1 MKFVTR
7 LLTLRTVSLLILVAI
22 LAALTPAFLSTQSV
36 AHAQETLAAPELTAE
51 AVDATTVELSWT
63 AVDGA
68 ARYELWAWDSV
79 NKWRQLDD
87 GSLTGTTYRDSGLT
101 AATTYWYE
109 IQAVDANGVY
119 GDLSEYASATPGAL
133 PAPELTAEAVDATT
147 VELSW
152 TAVDG
157 AARYELWAW
166 DSVNKWRQLDD
177 GSLTGTT
184 YRDSGLT
191 AATTYWYEIQ
201 AVDANGVY
209 GDLSEYASATPG
221 ALPAPE
227 LTAEAVD
234 ATTVELSWTAVD
246 GAARYELWAW
256 DSVNKWRQ
264 LDDGSLTG
272 TTYRDSGL
280 TAATTYWYEVSAASA
295 SGDGVF
301 WSELVSATPGAVS
314 VANPDRAALVAL
326 YNATDGDNW
335 KNKTNWLS
343 EEPLNNWD
351 GVTVGNSGRV
361 IKLDLR
367 ANGLSGG
374 IPSELGNLSNLTQ
387 LHLYSNQL
395 SGEIP
400 SELGNLTNLTEL
412 SLTGNQLSGAIPP
425 ELGNLSNLTE
435 LGLAGNQLSGAIPP
449 ELGKLTKLEKLYL
462 AGNQLS
468 GAIPPELGNLTNLKQ
483 LYLRGNQLTGCVP
496 AVWQNNVAENDLNS
510 LNLRFCA
517 APTPEKLT
525 SAQIFAK
532 VSPAVA
538 FIQTATGT
546 GSGVLIDGG
555 YIVTNAH
562 VVWPFDAVRV
572 VFPDG
577 SAFNQVPVKG
587 WDLLVDLAVL
597 GPINAPASPATLR
610 SGENIP
616 IGSEMYLIGYPLGI
630 ENADAPQPTITGGR
644 LSRLRQWEHD
654 GITYLQTDAAITGG
668 QSGGA
673 FVSDRGDVVGISTFS
688 REGFGFSISSADLLP
703 RIRQLIAGQD
713 PSGLGVRRLPLS
725 GGALRHEL
733 ALRSDLDAYIINEP
747 VGTAI
752 EIDLSGPVDGGF
764 RVFVSSGDE
773 LTDGK
778 TGSFSFV
785 VDREGPLFLIL
796 SQISTGF
803 TLTSNRPLAL
813 FEDPDYA
820 RQIRVG
826 ESVRGNIDFPGDI
839 DLFLLQLEE
848 NETVEIVVRSILADT
863 FLEIGYQGGQV
874 VSDNNSGGGLFG
886 EDSKI
891 VYRAPRSGTFFV
903 EVRNDR
909 IEALGGYV
917 INVNRN

>member
-7 LLTLRTVSLLILVAI
+7 RLTLRTVSLLVLVAI
-22 LAALTPAFLSTQSV
+22 LAALTPAFLPTQSV
-36 AHAQETLAAPELTAE
+36 THAQGPLPTPAPVLAAPELTAE

-79 NKWRQLDD
+79 NDWRRLDD
-87 GSLTGTTYRDSGLT
+87 GRLIGTTYRDSGLT

-119 GDLSEYASATPGAL
+119 GDLSEAVPATPGAL
-133 PAPELTAEAVDATT
+133 PAPVLTAEAVDATT

-166 DSVNKWRQLDD
+166 DSVNGWRPLGD

-191 AATTYWYEIQ
+191 AGTTYWYEVS
-201 AVDANGVY
+201 AASASGV
-209 GDLSEYASATPG
+209 GVFWSEYASATPG
-221 ALPAPE
+221 ALPAPV

-234 ATTVELSWTAVD
+234 ATTVELSWTAVE
-246 GAARYELWAW
+246 GAASYELWAW
-256 DSVNKWRQ
+256 DNE
-264 LDDGSLTG
+264 DDGWQRIGVDLTG
-272 TTYRDSGL
+272 TSYTDENL
-280 TAATTYWYEVSAASA
+280 TAGTTYWYQIQAVDANGVG
-295 SGDGVF
+295 GD
-301 WSELVSATPGAVS
+301 WSEYVSATPGVS

-326 YNATDGDNW
+326 YNATGGANW
-335 KNKTNWLS
+335 THSANWLS
-343 EEPLNNWD
+343 EEPLNSWH
-351 GVTVGNSGRV
+351 GVNTDDSSGRV
-361 IKLDLR
+361 IELDLSE
-367 ANGLSGG
+367 NGLNGA
-374 IPSELGNLSNLTQ
+374 IPSELSSLSNLTN
-387 LHLYSNQL
+387 LWLNGNQL

-400 SELGNLTNLTEL
+400 SELGNLSNLTVLSLWDNQLSGEIPSELGNLSNLRWLSLADNEL
-412 SLTGNQLSGAIPP
+412 SGEIPSELGNLSNLTILVLWGNQLSGAIPSQ
-425 ELGNLSNLTE
+425 LGNLTNLTE
-435 LGLAGNQLSGAIPP
+435 LYLRDNRLSGAIPS
-449 ELGKLTKLEKLYL
+449 ELGNLTNLTALYL
-462 AGNQLS
+462 AGNQL
-468 GAIPPELGNLTNLKQ
+468 
-483 LYLRGNQLTGCVP
+483 TGCIP
-496 AVWQNNVAENDLNS
+496 AVWRNVAQNDLNS
-510 LNLRFCA
+510 LNLFFCA

-538 FIQTATGT
+538 FIQTATGGT

-752 EIDLSGPVDGGF
+752 EIDLSGPADGGF
-764 RVFVSSGDE
+764 RVFDSSGEE

-796 SQISTGF
+796 SQVSTGF

-826 ESVRGNIDFPGDI
+826 ESVRGNIGFPRGHR
-839 DLFLLQLEE
+839 LFSSA
-848 NETVEIVVRSILADT
+848 V
-863 FLEIGYQGGQV
+863 GG
-874 VSDNNSGGGLFG
+874 
-886 EDSKI
+886 K
-891 VYRAPRSGTFFV
+891 
-903 EVRNDR
+903 
-909 IEALGGYV
+909 
-917 INVNRN
+917 

>member
-1 MKFVTR
+1 
-7 LLTLRTVSLLILVAI
+7 VS
-22 LAALTPAFLSTQSV
+22 AASASG
-36 AHAQETLAAPELTAE
+36 
-51 AVDATTVELSWT
+51 
-63 AVDGA
+63 DGVF
-68 ARYELWAWDSV
+68 W
-79 NKWRQLDD
+79 
-87 GSLTGTTYRDSGLT
+87 
-101 AATTYWYE
+101 
-109 IQAVDANGVY
+109 
-119 GDLSEYASATPGAL
+119 SEYASATPGAL

-166 DSVNKWRQLDD
+166 DSVTGWRLLGD
-177 GSLTGTT
+177 G
-184 YRDSGLT
+184 R
-191 AATTYWYEIQ
+191 
-201 AVDANGVY
+201 
-209 GDLSEYASATPG
+209 
-221 ALPAPE
+221 
-227 LTAEAVD
+227 
-234 ATTVELSWTAVD
+234 
-246 GAARYELWAW
+246 
-256 DSVNKWRQ
+256 
-264 LDDGSLTG
+264 LTG

-425 ELGNLSNLTE
+425 ELGNLSNLTELGLAGNQLSGAIPPELGNLSNLEGLYLGNNQLSGAIPPELGDLSNLTE